1 MVLESTTRDALL
13 AEILG
18 DIGRLHDSV
27 NLLTNMLPTQAELV
41 ETKITGLIGL
51 LQLGVDLYEKQIK
64 EHTNTNA
71 ATVRLQMESDVLAAI
86 VKFERTTS
94 EAVQAVL
101 KEVEST
107 AKQTIKNE
115 VSRPT
120 QKALESLQLNFW
132 KTLGMCLASGVVGS
146 LVVTAI
152 LHIANIK
159 I

>member
-1 MVLESTTRDALL
+1 MALETTTRDALL

-27 NLLTNMLPTQAELV
+27 NSLTNMLPTQAELV

-51 LQLGVDLYEKQIK
+51 LQVGVDLYEKQIK

-71 ATVRLQMESDVLAAI
+71 AKVRMQMESDVLTAI
-86 VKFERTTS
+86 VKFEKTTNDS
-94 EAVQAVL
+94 VQAAL
-101 KEVEST
+101 KEIEIT

-120 QKALESLQLNFW
+120 QKALETLHQGFG
-132 KTLGMCLASGVVGS
+132 KTLVYCLASSFVGS
-146 LVVTAI
+146 LMAVAI
-152 LHIANIK
+152 IHITN
-159 I
+159 

>member
-1 MVLESTTRDALL
+1 MALETTTRDALL

-27 NLLTNMLPTQAELV
+27 NSLTNMLPTQAELV

-51 LQLGVDLYEKQIK
+51 LQVGVDLYEKQIR

-71 ATVRLQMESDVLAAI
+71 AKVRMQMESDVLSAI
-86 VKFERTTS
+86 VKFEKTTNDS
-94 EAVQAVL
+94 VQAAL
-101 KEVEST
+101 KEIEIT

-120 QKALESLQLNFW
+120 QKALETLHQGFG
-132 KTLGMCLASGVVGS
+132 KTLAFCLASSFVGS
-146 LVVTAI
+146 LMTVAI
-152 LHIANIK
+152 IHITN
-159 I
+159 